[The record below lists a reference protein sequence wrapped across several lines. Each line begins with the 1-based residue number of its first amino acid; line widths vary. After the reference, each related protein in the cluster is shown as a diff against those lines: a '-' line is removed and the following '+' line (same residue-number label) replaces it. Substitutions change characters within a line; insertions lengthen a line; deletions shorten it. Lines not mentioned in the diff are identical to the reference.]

1 MNSKCQVFTPSNY
14 VEELLN
20 YVEYQKNLFGKK
32 VLENS
37 CGDGNVLLQI
47 VSKYIDD
54 CISSKR
60 KIEEIKSG
68 LENDIYAFE
77 IDINQFNKCIQNL
90 NNLVSKYEL
99 NNVNW
104 RIYNQDFLR
113 WKSDV
118 KFDFIIGNPP
128 YIKYKD
134 IKIDERKYL
143 KDNYISCKDGKF
155 DYCYAFIEKSV
166 LMMNDN
172 CKMSYLVPNS
182 IFKTVFGY
190 NLREIIRKLVI
201 EIVDYSHV
209 NIFDKAL
216 VKSSILVLGKFENS
230 NYFKFTTL
238 NKNTVLN
245 VEQRLNKDKWSF
257 SNYESGGSRR
267 FGDYYSVSHVIATLY
282 NKAFVIKDEVKNE
295 DNTFIYF
302 GSYKL
307 EKELVRKTATPR
319 SLKYEK
325 SEYIIFPYSVDN
337 DKVKK
342 IKHEDFKFN
351 YPNIY
356 RYLKKHKKELE
367 KRNSDNLARWFE
379 YGRSQGLNNILKQ
392 KLLLSTV
399 ITKKVRV
406 YMLESSSVPYAG
418 MFIVPK
424 ENTEK
429 YNLDFAKQILE
440 SENFLIYAM
449 KCGISI
455 SGESIRITSKDILD
469 FMF

>member
-1 MNSKCQVFTPSNY
+1 M
-14 VEELLN
+14 
-20 YVEYQKNLFGKK
+20 
-32 VLENS
+32 
-37 CGDGNVLLQI
+37 
-47 VSKYIDD
+47 
-54 CISSKR
+54 
-60 KIEEIKSG
+60 
-68 LENDIYAFE
+68 
-77 IDINQFNKCIQNL
+77 
-90 NNLVSKYEL
+90 
-99 NNVNW
+99 
-104 RIYNQDFLR
+104 
-113 WKSDV
+113 
-118 KFDFIIGNPP
+118 
-128 YIKYKD
+128 
-134 IKIDERKYL
+134 
-143 KDNYISCKDGKF
+143 
-155 DYCYAFIEKSV
+155 
-166 LMMNDN
+166 
-172 CKMSYLVPNS
+172 
-182 IFKTVFGY
+182 
-190 NLREIIRKLVI
+190 
-201 EIVDYSHV
+201 
-209 NIFDKAL
+209 
-216 VKSSILVLGKFENS
+216 LGKFENS

-325 SEYIIFPYSVDN
+325 SEYIIFPYSIDN

-342 IKHEDFKFN
+342 FEHENFKIN

-356 RYLKKHKKELE
+356 KYLKKHKTELE

-379 YGRSQGLNNILKQ
+379 YGRSQGLNKILKR

-406 YMLESSSVPYAG
+406 YMLDSESVPYAG

-424 ENTEK
+424 ENTEI
-429 YNLDFAKQILE
+429 YNLDYAKQILE
-440 SENFLIYAM
+440 RDRKSVV
-449 KCGISI
+449 
-455 SGESIRITSKDILD
+455 
-469 FMF
+469 